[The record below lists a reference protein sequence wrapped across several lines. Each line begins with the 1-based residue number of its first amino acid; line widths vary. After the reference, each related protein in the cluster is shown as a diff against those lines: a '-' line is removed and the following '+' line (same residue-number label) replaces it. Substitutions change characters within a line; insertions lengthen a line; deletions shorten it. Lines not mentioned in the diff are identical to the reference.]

1 MAAAAAASNRSN
13 DDCFEIRDTEDMGR
27 DLISRISCAPDD
39 AYMGLI
45 TPYDGHRRDPH
56 NGSLQMRCSRI
67 TDAID
72 KLSVD
77 KRNQIA
83 RLPFT
88 KTWALSI
95 NRQRSSRVVVD
106 GTRCCSSTILL

>member
-13 DDCFEIRDTEDMGR
+13 GFEIRDTEDMGR
-27 DLISRISCAPDD
+27 DLISRMLYAPDD
-39 AYMGLI
+39 EYMGLL

-56 NGSLQMRCSRI
+56 NGSLQMRCSKI
-67 TDAID
+67 TNAID

-95 NRQRSSRVVVD
+95 NRQRSSRVAVD